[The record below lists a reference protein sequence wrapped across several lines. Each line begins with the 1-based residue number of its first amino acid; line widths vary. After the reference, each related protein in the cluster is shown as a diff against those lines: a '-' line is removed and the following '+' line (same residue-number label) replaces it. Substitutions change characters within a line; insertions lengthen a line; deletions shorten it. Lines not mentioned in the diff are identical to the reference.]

1 MSNNIDLLD
10 SNFAIFLRL
19 WAMATFAQMEQGI
32 PQAGSADIIGHFSSL
47 IINFSLGDKVA
58 NLEIAIVGY
67 EVATTVL
74 TRETYPEKWAMMKYS
89 LALLRP
95 VVKIVKDAQ
104 EAGFIS
110 NQIFFIQEIL
120 PDQDSWPQTFEEYLK
135 YEDFLME
142 LLQVTSNNDFQELA
156 VILKSGINRLDKL
169 FAQVLRKWAILEMFE
184 RDPQKA
190 HIVATDIGNLISKIK
205 DFPLGKRRD
214 NLEIAIIGYYVISVL
229 FTKENYPL
237 QWAMLQM
244 NLASAYCSRVQGNP
258 AINLELS
265 IAFYQSALQ
274 IFFVDK
280 YKEYWAATQQN
291 LGNAYANRIYG
302 SRAENLNLAIS
313 AYQSVLQVLRL
324 EDSSQMQIWAKT
336 QSNLGNAYN
345 DQVRG
350 NRLEDVE
357 LAIGAYQAAL
367 QVYKPETFPEDWAR
381 TQTNLANSYS
391 NRVKGDR
398 SENLEIAIDYYQLAL
413 QVYKP
418 ETFPQEWARTK
429 ICLGSAY
436 DDRIRGTREEN
447 LEQAIT
453 TYEEA
458 LQIYNREAFPKK
470 WATTCMNLAVSY
482 QHRLR
487 GDREENQ
494 ERAICLY
501 QECLQVITQAQYPEQ
516 WAEVHIN
523 LANTYHNRLK
533 GERTEN
539 LKQAIAA
546 TEGALQILT
555 RQEFPERWAGIQVTL
570 GTIYQ
575 KQRQVVEAIACF
587 RAAIEVYQP
596 RTFPIECL
604 QAAGRLGYIASLA
617 ELWIE
622 VIEGYDTAIQAVEQS
637 RTWASTDRRK
647 QEIISEVIDVYVGI
661 VQAYI
666 KINQPDKAIEYVER
680 SKARN
685 LVELL
690 ATRDLYPKGDIPEAV
705 INELSRLRR
714 AIDAEQRRV
723 EIQQTNRNSNG
734 GTISGETRPPN
745 RHPTN
750 YQPRFYQSHPIA
762 ATTRRIARP

>member
-1 MSNNIDLLD
+1 M
-10 SNFAIFLRL
+10 
-19 WAMATFAQMEQGI
+19 
-32 PQAGSADIIGHFSSL
+32 
-47 IINFSLGDKVA
+47 
-58 NLEIAIVGY
+58 
-67 EVATTVL
+67 
-74 TRETYPEKWAMMKYS
+74 
-89 LALLRP
+89 
-95 VVKIVKDAQ
+95 
-104 EAGFIS
+104 
-110 NQIFFIQEIL
+110 
-120 PDQDSWPQTFEEYLK
+120 
-135 YEDFLME
+135 
-142 LLQVTSNNDFQELA
+142 
-156 VILKSGINRLDKL
+156 
-169 FAQVLRKWAILEMFE
+169 
-184 RDPQKA
+184 
-190 HIVATDIGNLISKIK
+190 
-205 DFPLGKRRD
+205 
-214 NLEIAIIGYYVISVL
+214 
-229 FTKENYPL
+229 
-237 QWAMLQM
+237 
-244 NLASAYCSRVQGNP
+244 
-258 AINLELS
+258 
-265 IAFYQSALQ
+265 
-274 IFFVDK
+274 
-280 YKEYWAATQQN
+280 
-291 LGNAYANRIYG
+291 
-302 SRAENLNLAIS
+302 
-313 AYQSVLQVLRL
+313 
-324 EDSSQMQIWAKT
+324 
-336 QSNLGNAYN
+336 
-345 DQVRG
+345 
-350 NRLEDVE
+350 
-357 LAIGAYQAAL
+357 
-367 QVYKPETFPEDWAR
+367 
-381 TQTNLANSYS
+381 
-391 NRVKGDR
+391 
-398 SENLEIAIDYYQLAL
+398 AL